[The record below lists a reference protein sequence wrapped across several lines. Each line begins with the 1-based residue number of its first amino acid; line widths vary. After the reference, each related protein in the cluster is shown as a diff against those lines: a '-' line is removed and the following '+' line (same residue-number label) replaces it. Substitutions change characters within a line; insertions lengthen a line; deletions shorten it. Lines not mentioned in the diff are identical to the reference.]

1 MRNTKIALAVLAL
14 VASTAAMAEGVTIY
28 GNLDVGLGKTS
39 QQSTKFQGSGGF
51 IAGNLW
57 GLKGS
62 EDIGGGTKASFVL
75 EQGLDLNGGVDNGGN
90 GTMFNRQGFVS
101 LASDDLGSLA
111 FGQQLSPF
119 IAGIAGNTAGN
130 GHFFVNR
137 LIMGDPG
144 SFNGAAGPT
153 VALCDVDGNKTTV
166 TANATSACG
175 AGNYQQGG
183 FFQRN
188 AITYTSPSFNG
199 WSAQVMQTTKQG
211 VAGASGLNGAQ
222 AADSKADQYTA
233 ANIAGNLFG
242 VSVNGVYQKRTESYS
257 TMGFGFTVPVSV
269 ITLQGTYMNN
279 KNDAAIAAG
288 TGGDTNGKVNS
299 YSLSASYNI
308 SDATMAALQYAA
320 NNATNATT
328 SNQSLIGAHVQ
339 HKLSKRTSLYGS
351 FTSGSNGAQSDYA
364 NRGTGSALSN
374 GTTTRTY
381 AAGVAHS
388 F

>member
-14 VASTAAMAEGVTIY
+14 VASTAAMAEGLTIY

-39 QQSTKFQGSGGF
+39 LQSTKFQGSGGF

-153 VALCDVDGNKTTV
+153 VALCQSVNPTTGAIAV
-166 TANATSACG
+166 SSACG

-211 VAGASGLNGAQ
+211 AAGANALTGAQ
-222 AADSKADQYTA
+222 AADSNADQYTA

-242 VSVNGVYQKRTESYS
+242 VSVNGVYQKRPQSYS
-257 TMGFGFTVPVSV
+257 TFGFGFTVPVSV
-269 ITLQGTYMNN
+269 ITLQGTYMSN
-279 KNDAAIAAG
+279 KNDPAIAVG
-288 TGGDTNGKVNS
+288 TNDADGKVNS

-308 SDATMAALQYAA
+308 SDATSAALQYAA
-320 NNATNATT
+320 NNAAT
-328 SNQSLIGAHVQ
+328 SNQSLVGAHVQ
-339 HKLSKRTSLYGS
+339 HKLSKRTSLYAS
-351 FTSGSNGAQSDYA
+351 LTSGSNGAQSDYA
-364 NRGTGSALSN
+364 NRGTASALSN
-374 GTTTRTY
+374 GTSTKTY